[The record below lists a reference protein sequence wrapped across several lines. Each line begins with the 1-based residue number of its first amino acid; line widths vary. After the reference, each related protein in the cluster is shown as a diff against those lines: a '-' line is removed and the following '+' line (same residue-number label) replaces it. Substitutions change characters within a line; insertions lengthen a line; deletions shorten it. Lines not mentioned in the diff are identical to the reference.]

1 MTDISELSDREREIL
16 HLVATGASNKE
27 IARDLYISTNTVKVH
42 LRNIFSKIGVN
53 SRTEAAMYAVS
64 AGLVDAV
71 STRGENGFRI
81 VSGDGDLKGNY
92 SSETLSRGGRLQVI
106 VSNPWLAGILFV
118 VIVAAGIASLYWI
131 QNSQSSTLAS
141 DGPPVA
147 TPLPRWQ
154 VYPSMPTA
162 RAGLAA
168 VAYEDQ
174 IYAIAGE
181 SPNGVTDVLE
191 KYDLSSTHW
200 STLASKEL
208 PVADVGAVVI
218 GGEIFVPGGRLA
230 DGSMTDVLEIYDP
243 RLDTWRRGA
252 SVPLALS
259 AYAIAAFE
267 GKLYL
272 FGGRG
277 ADHILDSVF
286 EYDPEQDEWSSLRSL
301 ATPRAYAGAAVYQN
315 KIYIV
320 GGYDGKKPL
329 TDNLQ
334 YSPEV
339 EESTESPWQR
349 RAPLP
354 QPRFGMGTAGIADI
368 ILVIGGQ
375 GVNENLSLRPLEYF
389 PQLDGWQPSE
399 SPSTKSW
406 SRLGVV
412 SSGTRVFALGG
423 NLDREPT
430 DQNISYQAIYT
441 VIIPVI
447 R

>member
-42 LRNIFSKIGVN
+42 LRNIFSKIGVS

-71 STRGENGFRI
+71 STTGENGFTV
-81 VSGDGDLKGNY
+81 VSGDGDLKGSY
-92 SSETLSRGGRLQVI
+92 VSETLSRAGRLQVL

-118 VIVAAGIASLYWI
+118 VLVAAGIASLYWI
-131 QNSQSSTLAS
+131 RNSQSSTLAS
-141 DGPPVA
+141 GGLPVA

-154 VYPSMPTA
+154 VYSSMPTA

-168 VAYEDQ
+168 VPYEDQ

-181 SPNGVTDVLE
+181 TPKGVSNVVE
-191 KYDLSSTHW
+191 KYNPSSNNW
-200 STLASKEL
+200 STLAPKEY

-252 SVPLALS
+252 SLPIASS

-272 FGGRG
+272 FGGQDG
-277 ADHILDSVF
+277 DHVLDSVF
-286 EYDPEQDEWSSLRSL
+286 EYDPEQDTWTARTSMPT
-301 ATPRAYAGAAVYQN
+301 ARAYAGAAVAGGR
-315 KIYIV
+315 IYVV
-320 GGYDGKKPL
+320 GGFDGDAPLSVNESYLPGMDGSGEKPW
-329 TDNLQ
+329 N
-334 YSPEV
+334 PV
-339 EESTESPWQR
+339 
-349 RAPLP
+349 APLP
-354 QPRFGMGTAGIADI
+354 EGRYAMGVAGLADI
-368 ILVIGGQ
+368 VHVMGGQ
-375 GVNENLSLRPLEYF
+375 GTPNAKTDVLQFFPQQNEWQTLESKIPQASSSIALVPLE
-389 PQLDGWQPSE
+389 
-399 SPSTKSW
+399 T
-406 SRLGVV
+406 RLFV
-412 SSGTRVFALGG
+412 LGG
-423 NLDREPT
+423 SVGGALTGQNLA
-430 DQNISYQAIYT
+430 YQAIY
-441 VIIPVI
+441 IISIPIVK
-447 R
+447 